1 MVAPLTAHHTTG
13 LLLRSPHTLSPH
25 HRAPPTRLS
34 ARLSALAI
42 RSSRRSSRYRPSRA
56 LGDEKTRTLTL
67 ILTLTLTRPSR
78 ALGDGKLVR
87 SEFVDLCID
96 VMWGLPVANLEMA
109 VQNYL
114 GAKSMEKRR
123 NAAYWQAATLT
134 LALALAPTLAPTL
147 VPTLTPTLAPTL
159 DLNAA
164 PTPSRRTAGSSTS
177 TAASSSASPTA
188 SSCAS
193 SSRSSSTT
201 SKLRPLTLTAY
212 CLLPTAY

>member
-1 MVAPLTAHHTTG
+1 M
-13 LLLRSPHTLSPH
+13 
-25 HRAPPTRLS
+25 
-34 ARLSALAI
+34 
-42 RSSRRSSRYRPSRA
+42 
-56 LGDEKTRTLTL
+56 
-67 ILTLTLTRPSR
+67 
-78 ALGDGKLVR
+78 R

-147 VPTLTPTLAPTL
+147 VPTLTPTPTLAPTL

-164 PTPSRRTAGSSTS
+164 PTPTRHTAGSSTS